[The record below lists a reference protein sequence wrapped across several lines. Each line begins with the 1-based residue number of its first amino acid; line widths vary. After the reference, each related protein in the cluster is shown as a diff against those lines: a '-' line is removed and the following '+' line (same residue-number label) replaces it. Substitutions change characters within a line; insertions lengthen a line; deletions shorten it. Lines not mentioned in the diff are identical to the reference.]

1 MQKIIKFELN
11 LKKEL
16 PKQLEGK
23 NMENRIRE
31 LRRLSHLSQE
41 DVAHIA
47 HVSRQT
53 INAIENDKYDP
64 ELTLAFKLAE
74 TLGTTVDELFNYQ
87 PTVVKRKENDVFWC
101 EKYQCVLWKRAGIEK
116 RNAVD

>member
-1 MQKIIKFELN
+1 
-11 LKKEL
+11 
-16 PKQLEGK
+16 
-23 NMENRIRE
+23 MENKIRE
-31 LRRLSHLSQE
+31 LRRLNHLSQE

-74 TLGTTVDELFNYQ
+74 ILNTKVDDLFNYRQ
-87 PTVVKRKENDVFWC
+87 SVAQRKESTVYWC
-101 EKYQCVLWKRAGIEK
+101 EKYQCVLLKRAGVEK
-116 RNAVD
+116 KTVEKAKM

>member
-1 MQKIIKFELN
+1 
-11 LKKEL
+11 
-16 PKQLEGK
+16 
-23 NMENRIRE
+23 MENKIRE

-41 DVAHIA
+41 DVAQIA